1 MLGCATHHMPF
12 MYLILFCELGS
23 SSLCFSSE
31 MTIYVLEKSA
41 MGGSRRLLAVDV
53 FMYLQNNTN
62 WKVRYLDERGG
73 RIEGENGE
81 GGRERGRQR
90 N

>member
-1 MLGCATHHMPF
+1 
-12 MYLILFCELGS
+12 
-23 SSLCFSSE
+23 
-31 MTIYVLEKSA
+31 

-62 WKVRYLDERGG
+62 WKVRYSDERGE

-81 GGRERGRQR
+81 GGWKVKREREAEKLD
-90 N
+90 